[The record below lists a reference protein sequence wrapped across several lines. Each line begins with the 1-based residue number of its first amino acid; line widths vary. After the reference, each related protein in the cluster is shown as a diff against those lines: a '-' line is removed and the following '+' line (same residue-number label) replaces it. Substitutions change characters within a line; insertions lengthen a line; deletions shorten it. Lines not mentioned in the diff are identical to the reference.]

1 MKKISV
7 FSLWIWVG
15 VVSAQGQD
23 QPLKVLDQQDY
34 LTWKTIKDV
43 QMSADGMYS
52 SYRVVPGEGDPVLN
66 IYVSNKKETTSIPR
80 VSKSQFDYTANI
92 VVGTITPFRDSL
104 RALERKKVD
113 KKKWPCD
120 TLFVYY
126 LENDSIVKT
135 PYVTGY
141 AVPSKLGGIL
151 AYTLK
156 KEAFVSDTVKDKK
169 ASKKEIVHLIVRELS
184 SERQDTFKNI

>member
-80 VSKSQFDYTANI
+80 VSKSQFDYT
-92 VVGTITPFRDSL
+92 
-104 RALERKKVD
+104 
-113 KKKWPCD
+113 
-120 TLFVYY
+120 
-126 LENDSIVKT
+126 
-135 PYVTGY
+135 
-141 AVPSKLGGIL
+141 
-151 AYTLK
+151 
-156 KEAFVSDTVKDKK
+156 
-169 ASKKEIVHLIVRELS
+169 
-184 SERQDTFKNI
+184 